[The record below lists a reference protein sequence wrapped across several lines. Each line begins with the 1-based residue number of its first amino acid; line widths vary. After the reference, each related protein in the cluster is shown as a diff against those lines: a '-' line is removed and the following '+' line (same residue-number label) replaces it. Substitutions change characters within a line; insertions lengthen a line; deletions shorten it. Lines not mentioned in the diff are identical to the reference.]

1 MSGFCIREFDEVT
14 DDVLKEGIFA
24 LEKELKKRRAARKE
38 KLILDFKKA
47 FEALLWNDID
57 VLYDDDYITNFD
69 KFEFHG

>member
-1 MSGFCIREFDEVT
+1 MADFYIKEFNEAS
-14 DDVLKEGIFA
+14 DDVLKEGILT

-57 VLYDDDYITNFD
+57 VLYDDNYITNFD
-69 KFEFHG
+69 GFEFHG